1 MDFNT
6 LMIIRMLILIL
17 IVYAILKNIK
27 LLLVIGLIILAF
39 LFLESYYGFNLEELV
54 NQIFYLKNN

>member
-1 MDFNT
+1 
-6 LMIIRMLILIL
+6 MLILIL